1 MVCTAVHGSG
11 GNWKKM
17 KKCCPPR
24 PGRGS
29 GPALPTPVRNPGVWP
44 CASRKTSCRTENQ
57 QVRSPGAPPGR
68 RSRAPGRFARLPAEA
83 GRTLAPQELPL
94 SRWAKRGVR
103 PAWWAE
109 PMCIWAQ
116 PTPAPPGRAP
126 ALCEIRKVHNSI
138 RFFRRCPAA
147 PSAGCC
153 PQRAQ
158 RTPLT
163 PAGTRGGAGDPQENV
178 FRPNPG
184 VPRRGGRPP
193 FALCEIRQVRNSI
206 FSRALGPRRAP
217 RPPLGSDCFADAR
230 PTKCQPS
237 WPTGG
242 GERPPPRGGEPV
254 GTPRIFW
261 GDSNYFFRADPAAPC
276 GNRRPQRA
284 QRAPLTPTGT
294 RGGAGDQS
302 EIFFGRIPA
311 FRAGVG
317 AARGNPQSAK
327 LDFLPR
333 PGTPAGAQA
342 PTGLRSLR

>member
-1 MVCTAVHGSG
+1 MGWG
-11 GNWKKM
+11 GLSHYANVLGDLELFFSS
-17 KKCCPPR
+17 CPP
-24 PGRGS
+24 S
-29 GPALPTPVRNPGVWP
+29 
-44 CASRKTSCRTENQ
+44 
-57 QVRSPGAPPGR
+57 
-68 RSRAPGRFARLPAEA
+68 
-83 GRTLAPQELPL
+83 
-94 SRWAKRGVR
+94 
-103 PAWWAE
+103 
-109 PMCIWAQ
+109 
-116 PTPAPPGRAP
+116 
-126 ALCEIRKVHNSI
+126 
-138 RFFRRCPAA
+138 
-147 PSAGCC
+147 
-153 PQRAQ
+153 AQ
-158 RTPLT
+158 RRLLPPPARASSAH
-163 PAGTRGGAGDPQENV
+163 PAGNLQRRWGPRGQR
-178 FRPNPG
+178 FRSIPG

-206 FSRALGPRRAP
+206 SSRALGPRRAP
-217 RPPLGSDCFADAR
+217 RPPPGSDCFADAR

-261 GDSNYFFRADPAAPC
+261 GDSNHFFRAAPAAPC
-276 GNRRPQRA
+276 GSRRPQRA
-284 QRAPLTPTGT
+284 QRAPLTPTGA

-342 PTGLRSLR
+342 PTGLRLLR